1 MRRRYFRVKAFH
13 ELHAGNLRSDEL
25 QEEIDTKGYVLIREL
40 LPRHVVQSVLTDVT
54 GILSAQ
60 SWLTPESSPLARLPR
75 PGASFGD
82 PDPIFKSVYQQVFN
96 LESFHALPHQPT
108 LKNVMKM
115 LVGDQVLVHPKPIG
129 RLIFP
134 NCDRLVV

>member
-60 SWLTPESSPLARLPR
+60 SWLP
-75 PGASFGD
+75 
-82 PDPIFKSVYQQVFN
+82 PDPAHWRAFLGRERPSVILTPYLKASISKSSTSNRF
-96 LESFHALPHQPT
+96 T
-108 LKNVMKM
+108 
-115 LVGDQVLVHPKPIG
+115 
-129 RLIFP
+129 R
-134 NCDRLVV
+134 C